1 MYWMSGS
8 TYEYHFADFD
18 GNGVDMRDLVG
29 DKWPNVRFLQLVY
42 LAEEFQLAEP
52 VDPLSSR
59 LTDVPSSFS
68 HDTQVLGDDRLS
80 AIPEENPSEISD
92 ITDTALYSTF
102 GTVAKENLEP
112 LREAMIALMYDHVE
126 PKNIDLQVDTQC
138 KTFWLCDMN
147 QVDCEGYPCI
157 QLLLDDELIVN
168 MYLGTVLPDDYQAV
182 LNIYAATAK
191 TQVIK
196 RDTDLVT
203 KEEEWTHWKELQ
215 EAMLEELKI
224 WVKYKCFHMRPKKG
238 VRNLMDSRNVNKW
251 KWIQDANGQK
261 KRIIR
266 VRMALRGFKDHDADI
281 LET

>member
-1 MYWMSGS
+1 M
-8 TYEYHFADFD
+8 
-18 GNGVDMRDLVG
+18 
-29 DKWPNVRFLQLVY
+29 
-42 LAEEFQLAEP
+42 
-52 VDPLSSR
+52 
-59 LTDVPSSFS
+59 TDVPSSFS
-68 HDTQVLGDDRLS
+68 HDTQVLGGDDRLS

-112 LREAMIALMYDHVE
+112 LMEAMFALMYDHVE
-126 PKNIDLQVDTQC
+126 PKKIDLQVDTQR
-138 KTFWLCDMN
+138 KEFWLCSMN

-157 QLLLDDELIVN
+157 QLLLDDELMIN
-168 MYLGTVLPDDYQAV
+168 TYLGTVLPDDYQAA

-203 KEEEWTHWKELQ
+203 KEEEWTHWQELQ

-251 KWIQDANGQK
+251 KWIQDANG
-261 KRIIR
+261 
-266 VRMALRGFKDHDADI
+266 
-281 LET
+281 